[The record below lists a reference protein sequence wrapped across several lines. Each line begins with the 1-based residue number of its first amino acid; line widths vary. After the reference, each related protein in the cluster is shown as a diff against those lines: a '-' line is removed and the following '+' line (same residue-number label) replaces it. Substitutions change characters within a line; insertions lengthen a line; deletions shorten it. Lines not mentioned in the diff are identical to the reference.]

1 MASISD
7 MARVLFPMSSDRK
20 ERSLLSSLG
29 EMRAPL
35 ELATTLAAF
44 PFLAGGPHGDGHT
57 SIVLPGLYA
66 SDTSTITLRAFL
78 RLRGHNALGWGFGR
92 NPGFSTQL
100 LEASIALTREEFRR
114 SGRPVSLVGWSLG
127 GVYAREIARR
137 APEAVRCVVTLGS
150 PIRVDRRTRPAP
162 PVPSTAI
169 FSATDGIVAPY
180 WAQESDGGR
189 AENIKV
195 PGSHL
200 GLGHNPFVLHA
211 IVDRLL
217 QRPDDWKAFQI
228 DGLAALF
235 YRGGSVVDTDRSGS
249 R

>member
-1 MASISD
+1 
-7 MARVLFPMSSDRK
+7 MSTDRK
-20 ERSLLSSLG
+20 KGSLWNSIG

-44 PFLAGGPHGDGHT
+44 PFLAGGPRGDGHT
-57 SIVLPGLYA
+57 SVVLPGLYA

-78 RLRGHNALGWGFGR
+78 RLRGHNALGWRLGR
-92 NPGFSTQL
+92 NAGFSMEL
-100 LEASIALTREEFRR
+100 LEASIARTREELRR

-137 APEAVRCVVTLGS
+137 APDAVRCVVTLGS

-180 WAQESDGGR
+180 WAQESAGDR
-189 AENIKV
+189 VENIEV

-211 IVDRLL
+211 VADRLY
-217 QRPDDWKAFQI
+217 QRPDNWKAFEI
-228 DGLAALF
+228 NGLAALF
-235 YRGGSVVDTDRSGS
+235 YRGGSVADTDGVES

>member
-1 MASISD
+1 
-7 MARVLFPMSSDRK
+7 MSSYRK
-20 ERSLLSSLG
+20 ERSLLSSIG

-35 ELATTLAAF
+35 ELATTLVAF
-44 PFLAGGPHGDGHT
+44 PFLARGPRGDGHT

-78 RLRGHNALGWGFGR
+78 RLRGHNALGWGLGR
-92 NPGFSTQL
+92 NPGFSTEL
-100 LEASIALTREEFRR
+100 LEATIALTRDEFRR
-114 SGRPVSLVGWSLG
+114 SGQPVSLVGWSLG

-137 APEAVRCVVTLGS
+137 VPDAVRCVITLGS
-150 PIRVDRRTRPAP
+150 PIQVDRRTRPAP

-169 FSATDGIVAPY
+169 FSTTDGVVAPY
-180 WAQESDGGR
+180 WAQESAGDR
-189 AENIKV
+189 AENIQV

-211 IVDRLL
+211 VADRLQ
-217 QRPDDWKAFQI
+217 QRPDGWKVFHVSGVAAF
-228 DGLAALF
+228 F
-235 YRGGSVVDTDRSGS
+235 YRRGSVADADGSGF